1 MRIPGWLFFLSGL
14 LVFVGMTGLCAVAS
28 YSLVRGTVIDA
39 RESGVE
45 VPDVIELAG
54 YALDPPEVDEL
65 DFNDYMSQRPL
76 PPEPTDVPAF
86 TAFLADQPAP
96 TNTPQPGETLPPPTP
111 TPLPDDTP
119 EPTVAVPAT
128 EAGPTELPTW
138 EDPRRI
144 TVLLM
149 GVDQRSSEFD
159 REDAHR
165 TDTMILVQVDPV
177 DDTIGLLSIPR
188 DLWVRIPGFQS
199 GRITTANYLG
209 DLNELPGGGPQLAM
223 DTVRANLGVSV
234 DKYVRIN
241 FEVFEEVVDILAPEG
256 VEICVEEPIFDPDF
270 PDEGFGFIEVRF
282 EPGCQMM
289 RTEQLLQ
296 YARTRATDG
305 GDFDRNRRQQQ
316 VLRALQ
322 EHLLSAGGI
331 TRFASQIPALY
342 NELAASYETNFSVE
356 EVLALGSLVSQIST
370 DDINS
375 GSINALHVT
384 FDQTD
389 EGDQIL
395 LPRQNAIADAV
406 RQAFDP
412 PRDLTLAELRER
424 ADLDNVRIVVY
435 NNTSIRGLA
444 GDTSEWLRG
453 EHGIDVEAVGN
464 IDPPQGAVGI
474 TIRTY
479 TGQIDAARY
488 LAALLGL
495 PDTSIVPGDDGL
507 TSADVMIVVGSD
519 AQALISAPGA
529 EGATP

>member
-1 MRIPGWLFFLSGL
+1 MRIPGWMFFLGL
-14 LVFVGMTGLCAVAS
+14 LTGFVAMTGLCAFAS
-28 YSLVRGTVIDA
+28 YSFVRSTVVDA
-39 RESGVE
+39 RENGVDL
-45 VPDVIELAG
+45 PDAGELLS
-54 YALDPPEVDEL
+54 YALDPPEFDTDEL
-65 DFNDYMSQRPL
+65 SFDEFAENRDPRPTLTPVISFNEFVANQ
-76 PPEPTDVPAF
+76 PT
-86 TAFLADQPAP
+86 P
-96 TNTPQPGETLPPPTP
+96 TNTPAPGETI
-111 TPLPDDTP
+111 TP
-119 EPTVAVPAT
+119 EPTAM
-128 EAGPTELPTW
+128 PTEEESAPVEDVNVEPSATPLPAWT
-138 EDPRRI
+138 DPRRL

-149 GVDQRSSEFD
+149 GIDQRSAV
-159 REDAHR
+159 EDAEDAYR

-177 DDTIGLLSIPR
+177 NEQVGVLSIPR
-188 DLWVRIPGFQS
+188 DLFVTIPGFQAN
-199 GRITTANYLG
+199 RITTANYQG
-209 DLNELPGGGPQLAM
+209 DLNAVPGGGPALAM
-223 DTVRANLGVSV
+223 DTVRANLGVPV

-241 FEVFEEVVDILAPEG
+241 FDVFLEVVEVIAPDG
-256 VEICVEEPIFDPDF
+256 VEICVEEEIYDPDY
-270 PDEGFGFIEVRF
+270 PDTGYGFIEVRF
-282 EPGCQMM
+282 EPGCQILEPE
-289 RTEQLLQ
+289 RLLQ
-296 YARTRATDG
+296 YARTRATQG
-305 GDFDRNRRQQQ
+305 SDFDRNRRQQQ

-322 EHLLSAGGI
+322 EHLLSVGGI

-370 DDINS
+370 DDISS

-412 PRDLTLAELRER
+412 PRDLSLAELRER

-435 NNTSIRGLA
+435 NNTTIRGLA

-479 TGQIDAARY
+479 TGEIDAARY

-519 AQALISAPGA
+519 AQALISAP
-529 EGATP
+529 ETP

>member
-1 MRIPGWLFFLSGL
+1 MRIPGWLFFISGL
-14 LVFVGMTGLCAVAS
+14 LVFIGMTGLCALAS

-39 RESGVE
+39 RENGVE
-45 VPDVIELAG
+45 VPDVGELVS
-54 YALDPPEVDEL
+54 YALDPPEVEDLE
-65 DFNDYMSQRPL
+65 FSDYMSQRPL
-76 PPEPTDVPAF
+76 PPEPTNVPSYAD
-86 TAFLADQPAP
+86 FLADRPAP
-96 TNTPQPGETLPPPTP
+96 TNTPQPGETLPPPTQ
-111 TPLPDDTP
+111 TPLPEATP
-119 EPTVAVPAT
+119 EPIAAQPTD
-128 EAGPTELPTW
+128 AGPTELPSW

-159 REDAHR
+159 RENAHR
-165 TDTMILVQVDPV
+165 TDTMILVQVNPV
-177 DDTIGLLSIPR
+177 DETIGLLSIPR

-199 GRITTANYLG
+199 ARITTANYQG

-241 FEVFEEVVDILAPEG
+241 FEVFEEVVDILAPDG
-256 VEICVEEPIFDPDF
+256 VEICVEEAIYDPDF

-282 EPGCQMM
+282 EPGCQMLQ
-289 RTEQLLQ
+289 TEQLLQ

-322 EHLLSAGGI
+322 AHLLSAGGI
-331 TRFASQIPALY
+331 ARFASQIPTLY
-342 NELAASYETNFSVE
+342 NELADSYETNFSLE
-356 EVLALGSLVSQIST
+356 EVLALGSLVSRIST
-370 DDINS
+370 DNINS

-389 EGDQIL
+389 TGDQIL

-406 RQAFDP
+406 QQAFDP
-412 PRDLTLAELRER
+412 PRDLSLAELREL
-424 ADLDNVRIVVY
+424 ADLDDVRIVVY

-464 IDPPQGAVGI
+464 IDPPQEATAI

-479 TGQIDAARY
+479 TGEIDAARY
-488 LAALLGL
+488 LARLLGL

-519 AQALISAPGA
+519 AQALLSAPGA
-529 EGATP
+529 AGEAAP